1 MTTKIEWTHKTVN
14 LAWGCQKVSPGCEHC
29 YAERISAVRASHPNP
44 KIAVMYEG
52 VVDSD
57 GHWTG
62 RVNLAEKFPTLPR
75 KGRRIFLGS
84 MTDLFQVGVPQVFL
98 VKLWQWMEAYPQ
110 HTFQVLTKRP
120 ERMADFLGEYFSSP
134 LPNVWG
140 MTTVCNQSEADE
152 KIPHLLHAPLAVRG
166 VSIEPMLGPV
176 DLRRIVSPD
185 MAEGNFLDALQGPVS
200 VACCGGIRPKC
211 APALN
216 WIICGGE
223 TGPGARPMHPDWVRS
238 LRNQCQQA
246 GVPFF
251 FKSWGEWLPCSQ
263 CADDDPHIERLSYS
277 APYTEI
283 GDDGIMDM
291 DIGEGVI
298 CRNGVSTE
306 QIFHVGKRR
315 AGRLLDG
322 RTWDEFPE
330 VMI

>member
-1 MTTKIEWTHKTVN
+1 M
-14 LAWGCQKVSPGCEHC
+14 S
-29 YAERISAVRASHPNP
+29 R
-44 KIAVMYEG
+44 
-52 VVDSD
+52 
-57 GHWTG
+57 
-62 RVNLAEKFPTLPR
+62 
-75 KGRRIFLGS
+75 
-84 MTDLFQVGVPQVFL
+84 
-98 VKLWQWMEAYPQ
+98 Q

-120 ERMADFLGEYFSSP
+120 ERMADFLGKYFPDP
-134 LPNVWG
+134 LPNVWLG
-140 MTTVCNQSEADE
+140 VTVCNQAEAGT
-152 KIPHLLHAPLAVRG
+152 KIPVLLQTPAAVRF
-166 VSIEPMLGPV
+166 VSIEPMLGPMNFCLKGLMGQTW
-176 DLRRIVSPD
+176 DTLR
-185 MAEGNFLDALQGPVS
+185 
-200 VACCGGIRPKC
+200 GGIAAESSGLDIVTGYQATPHID
-211 APALN
+211 
-216 WIICGGE
+216 WVICGGE
-223 TGPGARPMHPDWVRS
+223 TGPGARPMHPDWVRG
-238 LRNQCQQA
+238 LRDQCQQA

-306 QIFHVGKRR
+306 QIFRVGKRR